1 MLNKEN
7 KDLCWRVLSKYGCQ
21 GQMMMVIEECSELQ
35 KAVCKINRDDGH
47 ATAKLY
53 ADFREELVDTIVMCQ
68 QMVLMLQMDTE
79 EINRKAQEKLLRAL
93 GVEM

>member
-1 MLNKEN
+1 MLNDEN

-47 ATAKLY
+47 ITAQHD
-53 ADFREELVDTIVMCQ
+53 ANFREELIDTIVMCQ
-68 QMVLMLQMDTE
+68 QMVLMLKMDMN
-79 EINRKAQEKLLRAL
+79 EINRKAHEKLLKAL
-93 GVEM
+93 GVEQ

>member
-47 ATAKLY
+47 ATANFMPISGK
-53 ADFREELVDTIVMCQ
+53 
-68 QMVLMLQMDTE
+68 
-79 EINRKAQEKLLRAL
+79 NLLILSSCVSRWC
-93 GVEM
+93 